1 MELIIERVVALVYLI
16 IGLSYVFHNRMW
28 MELSKELLEKPN
40 SLLLWSIQWLPLG
53 LIVILG
59 HNLWVADW
67 RILITLVGWLV
78 TLKCVLNLLV
88 PRWSGFVK
96 KWSESFLRRYITV
109 GGLVVAAVGVI
120 LTFMSFSIEYS
131 SSRTHEIHSINN

>member
-28 MELSKELLEKPN
+28 MGLSKELLEKPN

-78 TLKCVLNLLV
+78 TLKCVLNLLF

-120 LTFMSFSIEYS
+120 LTFMSFSIA
-131 SSRTHEIHSINN
+131 